1 MEQKKLKINVKDHS
15 KSDGHVEYNLTIL
28 LPEGISFKIGKRYSE
43 LKNLNDSLKRE
54 TNNNAFPKFP
64 PKKFFG
70 FNSEEFINKRQ
81 QELNVYFEGICN
93 CKEFSKLPSF
103 VKFVDDCKKNIKDT
117 RVKNVEQ
124 KVEKKNTN
132 ILKKRMSDKTFI
144 NKFREKLRPERNE
157 SKRLT
162 QDDIKNME
170 NEFES
175 IVNDANKKYIPIDFD
190 VELKQ
195 NEYTESEYEKL
206 ITSGSNLSEK
216 DIKEDIEPGNDDNF
230 NFVSDTNENVDGI
243 EKEISQKMQDVINK
257 RKEIEKI
264 YDINEILKIL

>member
-1 MEQKKLKINVKDHS
+1 
-15 KSDGHVEYNLTIL
+15 
-28 LPEGISFKIGKRYSE
+28 
-43 LKNLNDSLKRE
+43 
-54 TNNNAFPKFP
+54 
-64 PKKFFG
+64 
-70 FNSEEFINKRQ
+70 
-81 QELNVYFEGICN
+81 
-93 CKEFSKLPSF
+93 
-103 VKFVDDCKKNIKDT
+103 
-117 RVKNVEQ
+117 
-124 KVEKKNTN
+124 
-132 ILKKRMSDKTFI
+132 MSDKTFI

-157 SKRLT
+157 CKRLT

-206 ITSGSNLSEK
+206 IKSGSNLTEK